1 MRMAADCRFNFL
13 LVVLSVAFAIAFSY
27 SALRLAFYF
36 RDAKEVAWR
45 RIGSALVMGAAICA
59 MHYTGMVAA
68 TFTASGVEPDLSH
81 SASISSLGTAGIIIV
96 TLLVLGF
103 AILSSFVDRR
113 FYAQALELAL
123 AQARIELAYV
133 GRAASLGGVAA
144 SIAHEINQPLGAG
157 Q

>member
-1 MRMAADCRFNFL
+1 
-13 LVVLSVAFAIAFSY
+13 
-27 SALRLAFYF
+27 
-36 RDAKEVAWR
+36 
-45 RIGSALVMGAAICA
+45 MGAAICA

-113 FYAQALELAL
+113 FHAQALELAL

>member
-59 MHYTGMVAA
+59 MHYTGMAA
-68 TFTASGVEPDLSH
+68 ARSQLLESSRIYPIQRVFLRSVPPASSSVTSLS
-81 SASISSLGTAGIIIV
+81 SVS
-96 TLLVLGF
+96 

-113 FYAQALELAL
+113 FHAQALELAL